1 MYTSDQKDTIGSDM
15 IFTRTKKITDDNL
28 KEDFYTLGKEN
39 VLKEWKKRF
48 ARMNSSFSGK
58 KSKSSNEDME
68 PLGKEF
74 TNFKKETSS
83 KWEKQS
89 REMNQLMKILKP

>member
-1 MYTSDQKDTIGSDM
+1 
-15 IFTRTKKITDDNL
+15 
-28 KEDFYTLGKEN
+28 
-39 VLKEWKKRF
+39 
-48 ARMNSSFSGK
+48 MNSSFSGR
-58 KSKSSNEDME
+58 KSKSSNEDTE

-83 KWEKQS
+83 KWDKQS